1 VYDQIY
7 VFLEGPPLGY
17 ICIKKSN
24 NDRFQVK
31 TCQDV
36 HRCPK
41 RKDNRLVIAARI
53 ADKYEHISK
62 ANPSL
67 KLVNIK
73 ETMML

>member
-1 VYDQIY
+1 MPLV
-7 VFLEGPPLGY
+7 VFASN
-17 ICIKKSN
+17 KSN

-41 RKDNRLVIAARI
+41 RKDNRLVIAVRI
-53 ADKYEHISK
+53 ADKFEHIIK

-67 KLVNIK
+67 KLVNIN

>member
-1 VYDQIY
+1 M
-7 VFLEGPPLGY
+7 
-17 ICIKKSN
+17 
-24 NDRFQVK
+24 

-41 RKDNRLVIAARI
+41 RKDNKLVIAARI